1 MPVFKK
7 GAFTFILAVLIIL
20 GLTATSFANPG
31 KGNSGWKDNGKGNW
45 KAVQFKDVG
54 SHWAAQSILQLYA
67 WGIVSG
73 YPDLTFKPNA
83 PVSRYEALMMICRA
97 SEDGYDPDED
107 LSWEGRLEECLDYAE
122 DVGIIDDADDFEGW
136 KPAKRYE
143 VAVWAM
149 RARGLETD
157 GDKLDFNDIDEIPDD
172 ALPYI
177 KVMFK
182 HKYMVGYPGLLFQPN
197 KPVTRAE
204 LSAIIY
210 RMLGDWQEWYDGDFD
225 NLSTLEGDLSDNY
238 DSLGSVEIKDITLT
252 GNEDKVKVL
261 IKVDLGEFEDEWDEL
276 NDSDIEDW
284 LADLVGDIQEEL
296 ADETKVEGKIA
307 DSDTGDTLVEF
318 DKDGTDDLNVD
329 IGGSSGGDL
338 SDLESTLV
346 DDYDYLEDVRIDDI
360 TLDGDEDDV
369 EVTIEVDLRDF
380 DSEYN
385 DLSDSDIENFI
396 DDIVSYIQDEYSEDT
411 VVTGVIT
418 DINSGDDLVDFT
430 KDGTDDLQV
439 NYSDSDYR

>member
-1 MPVFKK
+1 
-7 GAFTFILAVLIIL
+7 
-20 GLTATSFANPG
+20 
-31 KGNSGWKDNGKGNW
+31 
-45 KAVQFKDVG
+45 VQFKDVG
-54 SHWAAQSILQLYA
+54 SHWAAQSILQLHA

-97 SEDGYDPDED
+97 SEDGFDPDED

-122 DVGIIDDADDFEGW
+122 DEGIIDDADDFEGW

-143 VAVWAM
+143 
-149 RARGLETD
+149 
-157 GDKLDFNDIDEIPDD
+157 

-210 RMLGDWQEWYDGDFD
+210 RMLGDWPEWYDGDYS
-225 NLSTLEGDLSDNY
+225 NLNTLEGDLLEEYDN
-238 DSLGSVEIKDITLT
+238 LGSVDIKDIVLT

-261 IKVDLGEFEDEWDEL
+261 IKVDLGEFEDEWEDLDEG
-276 NDSDIEDW
+276 DIEDW
-284 LADLVGDIQEEL
+284 LADLVGDIQDEL
-296 ADETKVEGKIA
+296 ADDTKVEGKIA
-307 DSDTGDTLVEF
+307 DSDSGDTLVEF

-329 IGGSSGGDL
+329 IGGSSTDL
-338 SDLESTLV
+338 LESNLF
-346 DDYDYLEDVRIDDI
+346 DDYETALGDVELDDI
-360 TLDGDEDDV
+360 TLDGDENDV
-369 EVTIEVDLRDF
+369 DVTIDVDLDVF

-396 DDIVSYIQDEYSEDT
+396 DDIVSDIQNEYSEDT
-411 VVTGVIT
+411 VVTGEIV
-418 DINSGDDLVDFT
+418 DIDSGDTLVDFS
-430 KDGTDDLQV
+430 KDGTDDLDV
-439 NYSDSDYR
+439 IFSDSDYR